1 MRGELVPRRVPV
13 PLSLPKIEVL
23 SESAGWK
30 PVGTAPMQSG
40 VTSSATISSQE
51 VPEKKVS

>member
-40 VTSSATISSQE
+40 VTPSATISSEE